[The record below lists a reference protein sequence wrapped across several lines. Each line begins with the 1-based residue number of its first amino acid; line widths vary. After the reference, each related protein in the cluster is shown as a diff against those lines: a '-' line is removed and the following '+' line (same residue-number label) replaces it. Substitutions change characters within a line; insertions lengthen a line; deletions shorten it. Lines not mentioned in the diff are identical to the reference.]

1 MIGNVRTSIAIF
13 SYNGGMYFGVTADAD
28 SSNDIDIL
36 TAGIET
42 AAVQLLELSGGRP
55 VVRSQV

>member
-1 MIGNVRTSIAIF
+1 
-13 SYNGGMYFGVTADAD
+13 MYFGVTADSD

-55 VVRSQV
+55 VGRAQV